1 MQIKAKIVSSH
12 TADSTP
18 VKQKVNRTVILPPL
32 VFPVVGTNSKTRDTS
47 HLTIFTISALFFVLF
62 EISVPPSINP
72 FMNDVKTGCDEG
84 KLDQKFRIL
93 MLPLLFL
100 LKSGG
105 GGRVD
110 ILEVNHVAVVDA
122 DAGSIDGHESDVSC
136 PADGSVARQ
145 QNVEVGRSWSVAVL
159 STSLKK

>member
-1 MQIKAKIVSSH
+1 
-12 TADSTP
+12 
-18 VKQKVNRTVILPPL
+18 
-32 VFPVVGTNSKTRDTS
+32 
-47 HLTIFTISALFFVLF
+47 
-62 EISVPPSINP
+62 
-72 FMNDVKTGCDEG
+72 MNDVKTGCDEG

-122 DAGSIDGHESDVSC
+122 DARSVDGHESDVSC
-136 PADGSVARQ
+136 SADGSVARQ
-145 QNVEVGRSWSVAVL
+145 QNVEIGRSWSVAVL
-159 STSLKK
+159 STSLKNDVTY